1 MMDDPKSCPSSFLFL
16 SCTEFFDYG
25 TSPYAFCNSNPVN
38 YVDVD
43 GEFPDFI
50 WDFASIGMGVRN
62 LVDNIQEGNT
72 RAAIGDGVGR
82 VLNMPHKSVKG
93 KKADM
98 NQAEV
103 DHIVPKSKGGTN
115 ANDNLQILS
124 KEENLKK
131 SNIY

>member
-1 MMDDPKSCPSSFLFL
+1 M
-16 SCTEFFDYG
+16 
-25 TSPYAFCNSNPVN
+25 N

-72 RAAIGDGVGR
+72 RAAIGDGDGR

-115 ANDNLQILS
+115 ANGNLQILS